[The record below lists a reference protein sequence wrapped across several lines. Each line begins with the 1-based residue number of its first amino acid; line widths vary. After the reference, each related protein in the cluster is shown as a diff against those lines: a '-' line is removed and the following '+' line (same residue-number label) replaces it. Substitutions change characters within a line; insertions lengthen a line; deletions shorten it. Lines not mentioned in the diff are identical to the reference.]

1 MTAQHHT
8 KPKLTKAAP
17 PWLILTFISLT
28 LVLAIYCSL
37 RFGAVSLSHQ
47 ELFHILLGKHGLGQK
62 ASIIWDIR
70 LPRLILAALVGAALA
85 VSGAIM
91 QGITRNPIA
100 EPYLLGINSGAG
112 LALVI
117 GYAFSLTFII
127 RQLSCFPC

>member
-8 KPKLTKAAP
+8 KPKLAKAAP

-47 ELFHILLGKHGLGQK
+47 ELYHILLGKQDQGQK
-62 ASIIWDIR
+62 ASIILDIR

-100 EPYLLGINSGAG
+100 EPAYWESTLELGWH
-112 LALVI
+112 
-117 GYAFSLTFII
+117 
-127 RQLSCFPC
+127 